1 MDGADNIAV
10 ESLRKCGLKI
20 TAGRRAI
27 IREIVAFGRPFEA
40 EELLLNLG
48 RHPERVSKATVYR
61 TLKHLVDGGLVNQV
75 FFGPAKQGYY
85 DFAGSGAA
93 HAHLADVQ
101 SGKIIEF
108 TNPEV
113 LQLCR
118 KIARHLGY
126 RYLSHRFLI
135 LGERVEKPPD
145 EKP

>member
-1 MDGADNIAV
+1 MDAADNIAL
-10 ESLRKCGLKI
+10 EFLSQRGLKI

-27 IREIVAFGRPFEA
+27 IREIIAFGRPFEA

-61 TLKHLVDGGLVNQV
+61 TLKHLVDGGLINQV
-75 FFGPAKQGYY
+75 FFGPAKQSYY

-101 SGKIIEF
+101 SGKIVEF

-113 LQLCR
+113 VQLCR
-118 KIARHLGY
+118 KIARQLGY
-126 RYLSHRFLI
+126 RYISHRFLV
-135 LGERVEKPPD
+135 LGEPTDKPQG
-145 EKP
+145 

>member
-1 MDGADNIAV
+1 MPMDVADNIALDFLV
-10 ESLRKCGLKI
+10 KRGLKI

-27 IREIVAFGRPFEA
+27 IREIIAFGRPFEA

-75 FFGPAKQGYY
+75 FFGPAKQSYY
-85 DFAGSGAA
+85 DFAGSGTA

-108 TNPEV
+108 TNPDII
-113 LQLCR
+113 QLCR
-118 KIARHLGY
+118 KISRQLGY
-126 RYLSHRFLI
+126 RYISHRFLI
-135 LGERVEKPPD
+135 LGEPNEKSHD
-145 EKP
+145 